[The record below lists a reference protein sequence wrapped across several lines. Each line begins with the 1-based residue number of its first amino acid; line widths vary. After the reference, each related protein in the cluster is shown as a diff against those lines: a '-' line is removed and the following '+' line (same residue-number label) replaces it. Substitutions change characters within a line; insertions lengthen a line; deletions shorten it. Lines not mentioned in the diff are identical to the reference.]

1 MRSICL
7 GAAAVGAAVGVVAA
21 AAQGDDGAA
30 AVPALADRLLRAGG
44 RLHPMLVHFPIG
56 LLLTAA
62 AIEWIGLPFRRH
74 AARQRGDEGASN
86 ASPAATACLAIGALA
101 AAAAAWAGWMNA
113 DFETHGRS
121 VQSTLTLHR
130 WTGVAAA
137 SLALLV
143 LVLRGAAGSTQHP
156 RAASLYRLGLLLTAG
171 FVGLTGHLG
180 GTIVYGTG
188 YLTSVLWPRAER
200 AVEDPVAPV
209 AEGADPPVDPAGGP
223 ATGTV
228 NLDELPA
235 HVVYADIRPI
245 LEANCF
251 ECHGPTKQR
260 GKMRFDRKDVVF
272 GPDRDLWV
280 IVPGDPGASDL

>member
-1 MRSICL
+1 MRDAARIAKTRRGGPSVMRSICL

-137 SLALLV
+137 SLAV
-143 LVLRGAAGSTQHP
+143 VSTKRP
-156 RAASLYRLGLLLTAG
+156 VRAARESGANWVPEGRIRAALLFDLGSLFVIALLGLRLAG
-171 FVGLTGHLG
+171 RIG
-180 GTIVYGTG
+180 
-188 YLTSVLWPRAER
+188 
-200 AVEDPVAPV
+200 
-209 AEGADPPVDPAGGP
+209 
-223 ATGTV
+223 
-228 NLDELPA
+228 
-235 HVVYADIRPI
+235 
-245 LEANCF
+245 
-251 ECHGPTKQR
+251 
-260 GKMRFDRKDVVF
+260 
-272 GPDRDLWV
+272 
-280 IVPGDPGASDL
+280 